1 LSKYLR
7 TINVHLSNC
16 MYSSHKNV
24 EIVGLIKRKKIKGT
38 TEEENGKNS
47 SVIPIPTS
55 QITLLVD

>member
-1 LSKYLR
+1 
-7 TINVHLSNC
+7 